1 MSKKSNNNLK
11 RPEQQPLPSDY
22 DLFHALN
29 AIRKGANIPYDRAG
43 GTKTDIKIGSV
54 NLNVWSNPEASSET
68 NTQLGDKYVTEKYVE
83 SIVNNLKA
91 DQTNSSTR
99 LIEHFNSKIE
109 QLNEKIESVRENSL
123 SKAGFWIG
131 IGLAVSVVCGFA
143 GLVYSNV
150 KEYNDSLEE
159 VSNTVKGSY
168 QKIEVIKVRVDS
180 LENAVIEIND
190 KLETQ
195 KQQKKK

>member
-11 RPEQQPLPSDY
+11 RPELQPSPSDY
-22 DLFHALN
+22 DLFRALN
-29 AIRKGANIPYDRAG
+29 AIRKGVNIPYDSAG

-54 NLNVWSNPEASSET
+54 NLNVWSNSQACSET
-68 NTQLGDKYVTEKYVE
+68 DTQLGDKYVTEKYVE

-99 LIEHFNSKIE
+99 LIELFNGKIG
-109 QLNEKIESVRENSL
+109 QQNEKIDAVREKSL
-123 SKAGFWIG
+123 SKSSFWIG

-143 GLVYSNV
+143 SLIYDNVKDYNKGLV
-150 KEYNDSLEE
+150 K
-159 VSNTVKGSY
+159 VSNTVKDY
-168 QKIEVIKVRVDS
+168 NQRIEKLEESVDS
-180 LENAVIEIND
+180 LQNAVIGIND
-190 KLETQ
+190 KLEPQ